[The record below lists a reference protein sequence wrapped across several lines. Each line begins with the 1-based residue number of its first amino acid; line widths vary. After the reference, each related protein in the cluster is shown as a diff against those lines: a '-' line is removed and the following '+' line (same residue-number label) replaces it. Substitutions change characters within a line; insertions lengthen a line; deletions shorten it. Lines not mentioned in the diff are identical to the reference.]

1 MNTIRTRLITL
12 LTVMALLL
20 ATVPAM
26 AIMPPGRH
34 LGTDQKN
41 MDEYAEQRMQ
51 HMKIILDDLNDAQ
64 QELQQQYRQLQKNVR
79 EIRKQLQG

>member
-1 MNTIRTRLITL
+1 
-12 LTVMALLL
+12 
-20 ATVPAM
+20 
-26 AIMPPGRH
+26 
-34 LGTDQKN
+34 